1 MRASSAGGQAPG
13 HIVIVG
19 GGTAGWMAANLLAQ
33 RWGGAAGPCRITVL
47 ESAEVGTIGVGEG
60 STPFLRRFFQILGIA
75 EQDWMPACNA
85 SYKSGI
91 RFPGWSSVPGYEDY
105 VHPFFNEQD
114 RATGGEFFTNAC
126 LRRRGW
132 AADANPQD
140 FFIAAALARA
150 GKAPVLP
157 PDPQGRP
164 QLQTDYAYHF
174 DAALLGQFLRRHALG
189 LGVLHRVDTV
199 QGVQWAENGDIA
211 GLQLQGGAQLAGDF
225 FIDCSGFKGLLIN
238 EALGEPFIS
247 YQDNLFNDRAV
258 AIPTALNPE
267 VDIPSETVSRALSHG
282 WAWQIP
288 LSSRYGNGYVYA
300 SAFVSDDQA
309 ELELRRLLGPA
320 AEHSEAR
327 RLKMRVG
334 RVERHWRNNCL
345 ALGLSQGFI
354 EPLEAT
360 ALMLIQLSLFNFM
373 ELFEQA
379 GFGRQH
385 QGLCNER
392 INKMFEGVR
401 DYVVAHYQL
410 NTRRDGD
417 YWRANRAHHH
427 RSERLTS
434 ILEVWDRGGDFEAEL
449 TRHGDAL
456 MYLRPSWYCL
466 LAGMGRFP
474 AQLRP
479 LDRPALSGAHARA
492 ATEALVR
499 EQFPSHR
506 QQLAALA
513 QNMPLSA
520 KS

>member
-1 MRASSAGGQAPG
+1 MSGFASGQPPS

-33 RWGGAAGPCRITVL
+33 RWGGPQGPCCKISVL
-47 ESAEVGTIGVGEG
+47 ESAEIGIIGVGEG
-60 STPFLRRFFQILGIA
+60 STPFLRQFFQLLGIA
-75 EQDWMPACNA
+75 EHAWMPACNA
-85 SYKSGI
+85 TYKSGI
-91 RFPGWSSVPGYEDY
+91 RFPDWSTVPGYESY

-114 RATGGEFFTNAC
+114 RVTGAEFFVNAC
-126 LRRRGW
+126 LRRRGE

-150 GKAPVLP
+150 CKAPVLP

-174 DAALLGQFLRRHALG
+174 DAGLLGQFLRRHALG
-189 LGVLHRVDTV
+189 LGVEHRVDTV
-199 QGVQWAENGDIA
+199 QGVQLSENGDIA
-211 GLQLQGGAQLAGDF
+211 SLQLQSGAQLAGDF

-247 YQDNLFNDRAV
+247 YKDNLFNDRAI
-258 AIPTALNPE
+258 AMPTALDPQT
-267 VDIPSETVSRALSHG
+267 DIPSETVSRALRHG

-300 SAFVSDDQA
+300 SDFVGDEEA

-373 ELFEQA
+373 DLFERA
-379 GFGRQH
+379 GFGRQQ
-385 QGLCNER
+385 QGLCNQR

-410 NTRRDGD
+410 NTRRDSD

-427 RSERLTS
+427 ISDRLAS
-434 ILEVWDRGGDFEAEL
+434 ILEVWNGGGDFEAEL
-449 TRHGDAL
+449 SRHGDAL

-479 LDRPALSGAHARA
+479 LERPRLSGAQARA

-506 QQLAALA
+506 QRLAALA
-513 QNMPLSA
+513 KA
-520 KS
+520 